1 MEPHL
6 ASWSKP
12 GESLARS
19 THLSRGPYC
28 LGAALTDCGLSGL
41 SEPAASVITAGG
53 WRKLAHRVGLSQV
66 PDII

>member
-19 THLSRGPYC
+19 THPSRG
-28 LGAALTDCGLSGL
+28 LSK
-41 SEPAASVITAGG
+41 PAASVITAGG
-53 WRKLAHRVGLSQV
+53 WCKLIQCVGLSKRI
-66 PDII
+66 DII

>member
-19 THLSRGPYC
+19 THLSRGPV
-28 LGAALTDCGLSGL
+28 LSG
-41 SEPAASVITAGG
+41 SRIERPVQTSASVITAGG